1 MSGDGLRLDCISRQF
16 SETTRIG
23 QITLDVGSGEIV
35 ALTGPSGT
43 GKTTVCRM
51 ISGLERPDTGHI
63 TLNGEALDVLPVQK
77 RCIAYMFESYA
88 LYPHLSVL
96 QNIAFPLRAPNRKKL
111 PLHEE
116 KALVRDLMEIAQ
128 IAHLGDRKPGA
139 LSGGQKQRVALC
151 RCLVQ
156 DASIFLLDEPISHL
170 DAKLRNELRGWIRR
184 RQTKLSAPT
193 LWSTPDAMEALSVAD
208 RVAVLI
214 GGKIAQLGTPEE
226 IYFKPATTDV
236 ARLVGDPSMNLIEGK
251 LSDVGGQISF
261 IANGISVRLPQ
272 ELAARTSKV
281 RGPKVILGIRPSAVA
296 LGGADARLRVY
307 SWEPFGRH
315 SIINA
320 RLDETPIRIKT
331 PPQGRFDVDQ
341 MIDISIE
348 PANVVLFDGTTRKSI

>member
-1 MSGDGLRLDCISRQF
+1 MSGVGLRLDCISRQF

-170 DAKLRNELRGWIRR
+170 DAKLRNEL
-184 RQTKLSAPT
+184 
-193 LWSTPDAMEALSVAD
+193 
-208 RVAVLI
+208 
-214 GGKIAQLGTPEE
+214 
-226 IYFKPATTDV
+226 
-236 ARLVGDPSMNLIEGK
+236 
-251 LSDVGGQISF
+251 
-261 IANGISVRLPQ
+261 
-272 ELAARTSKV
+272 
-281 RGPKVILGIRPSAVA
+281 
-296 LGGADARLRVY
+296 
-307 SWEPFGRH
+307 
-315 SIINA
+315 
-320 RLDETPIRIKT
+320 
-331 PPQGRFDVDQ
+331 
-341 MIDISIE
+341 
-348 PANVVLFDGTTRKSI
+348 